1 MITTVSEVP
10 IMKET
15 VFGKSNYDNK
25 TEFYL
30 VKINHLKLFPITT
43 KAYIKKGVGA
53 IVDAKL
59 TNSVQKS

>member
-1 MITTVSEVP
+1 
-10 IMKET
+10 MKET

-30 VKINHLKLFPITT
+30 VKINHLKLFPVTT